1 MKDERQRK
9 KEQAARELEERRKS
23 LAERAQT
30 PSIPNP
36 NEFSPALAIM
46 VKTAEPKPLPDDIP
60 PRSATVPPQRSIYA
74 RNGPVIGLLVTPKVM
89 RLIIEGNHDQPGS
102 TQPRGAHDS
111 SRFFSEIV
119 SRNLASTVA
128 RETGASL

>member
-23 LAERAQT
+23 LAKCAQT

-46 VKTAEPKPLPDDIP
+46 VETAEPKPRPDDIP

-74 RNGPVIGLLVTPKVM
+74 RNGPVIGLLVTPNVM
-89 RLIIEGNHDQPGS
+89 RLIIEGNHGQPGS
-102 TQPRGAHDS
+102 TPSPEERTIPAG
-111 SRFFSEIV
+111 FSQ
-119 SRNLASTVA
+119 R
-128 RETGASL
+128 